1 MKPEGEPDRMNAPQP
16 GLRPLNV
23 LAEPTS
29 PALGAVPGADAQ
41 GTVVGRSIGDLI
53 RQARGL
59 TSAQIEQIVQ
69 YQREHR
75 LPFGEAAVA
84 LKLASRDD
92 VLWALSQQ
100 FHYPY
105 ATAGELPALNDEL
118 ITAIDPF
125 SDESEL
131 FRDVR
136 SQLLMGVFAADQ
148 PRRALAVLSPNV
160 GDGKSFFAANL
171 AIAFSQ
177 LGGRTL
183 LVDADMRTPRQHELF
198 ALKANAGLSS
208 ILAGRAEADV
218 IHELAALPGLFLLPV
233 GTVPPNPLELVQRPT
248 FTLLM
253 QELCSKFDY
262 VIVDTPAASHG
273 ADARVLA
280 SKCGAALVIGRRDT
294 TRMDGIQGLVQQI
307 NKTHARFAGVI
318 INEH

>member
-1 MKPEGEPDRMNAPQP
+1 MKPEGEADRMSASEP
-16 GLRPLNV
+16 GFRSLNV
-23 LAEPTS
+23 LGEAAATTPWAGST
-29 PALGAVPGADAQ
+29 GAAH

-59 TSAQIEQIVQ
+59 TPTQIEQILQ

-75 LPFGEAAVA
+75 MPFGEAAVA
-84 LKLASRDD
+84 LKLATRDD

-100 FHYPY
+100 FHYPF
-105 ATAGELPALNDEL
+105 ATAGELPALNEEL

-136 SQLLMGVFAADQ
+136 SQLLMGVFAPDE

-160 GDGKSFFAANL
+160 GDGKSFFTANL

-198 ALKANAGLSS
+198 GVKANAGLSS

-253 QELCSKFDY
+253 QEVCSKFDY

-273 ADARVLA
+273 ADARMLA
-280 SKCGAALVIGRRDT
+280 AKCGAALVIGRRDA
-294 TRMDGIQGLVQQI
+294 TRLDGIQGLVQQI

>member
-1 MKPEGEPDRMNAPQP
+1 MKVAGDRTRMTDPKASPFLVQMQSDVRPGSGNAPP
-16 GLRPLNV
+16 D
-23 LAEPTS
+23 E
-29 PALGAVPGADAQ
+29 VPRDV
-41 GTVVGRSIGDLI
+41 VVGRSIGDLI

-59 TSAQIEQIVQ
+59 TQGQVEQILT

-75 LPFGEAAVA
+75 LHFGEAAIA
-84 LKLASRDD
+84 MKLATRDD

-105 ATAGELPALNDEL
+105 ATAGEVPALNEEL

-136 SQLLMGVFAADQ
+136 SQLLMGVLAAEP
-148 PRRALAVLSPNV
+148 PRCAVAVLSPNV

-183 LVDADMRTPRQHELF
+183 LVDADMRTPRLHELF
-198 ALKANAGLSS
+198 GVTPRAGLSS

-218 IHELAALPGLFLLPV
+218 IHELSALPGLFLLPV

-253 QELCSKFDY
+253 QEICTKFDY

-280 SKCGAALVIGRRDT
+280 AKCGAALVIGRRGT
-294 TRMDGIQGLVQQI
+294 TRMDGIQSLVHQV

>member
-1 MKPEGEPDRMNAPQP
+1 MIEPNPSARAMKVRLESESENSAPAA
-16 GLRPLNV
+16 G
-23 LAEPTS
+23 
-29 PALGAVPGADAQ
+29 DAARAA
-41 GTVVGRSIGDLI
+41 VVGRSIGDLI
-53 RQARGL
+53 GQARGL
-59 TSAQIEQIVQ
+59 TQAQIDRILQ

-75 LPFGEAAVA
+75 LPFGEAAIA
-84 LKLASRDD
+84 LKLATRDD

-105 ATAGELPALNDEL
+105 ATAGELPALNEEL

-125 SDESEL
+125 SDESET

-136 SQLLMGVFAADQ
+136 SQLLMGVLASDQ
-148 PRRALAVLSPNV
+148 PRRAVAVLSPNV
-160 GDGKSFFAANL
+160 GDGKSFFAANI

-183 LVDADMRTPRQHELF
+183 LVDADMRTPRQHEIF
-198 ALKANAGLSS
+198 GVTARAGLSS

-248 FTLLM
+248 FALLM
-253 QELCSKFDY
+253 QELCAKFDY

-280 SKCGAALVIGRRDT
+280 SKCGAALIIGRRDT
-294 TRMDGIQGLVQQI
+294 TRMDGIQNLVQQV

>member
-1 MKPEGEPDRMNAPQP
+1 MQSKSN
-16 GLRPLNV
+16 LRAMPPV
-23 LAEPTS
+23 GDSGQSGSS
-29 PALGAVPGADAQ
+29 PAAD
-41 GTVVGRSIGDLI
+41 GGVVMGRSIGDLI
-53 RQARGL
+53 REARGL
-59 TSAQIEQIVQ
+59 TAAQIEQVLQ

-75 LPFGEAAVA
+75 VHFGEAAVA

-100 FHYPY
+100 FQYPY
-105 ATAGELPALNDEL
+105 APAGDVSALSPEL

-125 SDESEL
+125 SDESEM

-136 SQLLMGVFAADQ
+136 SQLLMGALAPDQ
-148 PRRALAVLSPNV
+148 PRRALAVMSPNV

-183 LVDADMRTPRQHELF
+183 LVDADMRTPRQQDLF
-198 ALKANAGLSS
+198 NVARRAGLSN
-208 ILAGRAEADV
+208 ILAGRADAEV
-218 IHELAALPGLFLLPV
+218 IHEVAALPGLFLLPV
-233 GTVPPNPLELVQRPT
+233 GATPPNPLELFLRPT
-248 FTLLM
+248 FRLLL
-253 QELCSKFDY
+253 QEVCAKFDH

-280 SKCGAALVIGRRDT
+280 ATCGAALVIGRRNT
-294 TRMDGIQGLVQQI
+294 SRMHAIKELVQQI
-307 NKTHARFAGVI
+307 AKTRATFAGVI